1 MCSGSEV
8 EGMVKEDMWQ
18 LRPQRSAG
26 CRKLQN
32 SHGLHWQQIQIS
44 QSSEHTDKIQRNTS
58 QLKQSW
64 TGSSSQLK
72 PNEGLAPLISLLF
85 VCRARQRACP
95 RGLPA
100 RVTSGKTK
108 RGQGGHRWGT
118 CHSCSLTPSRPD
130 SSCFCFPG
138 FVFIPPSSFTH
149 SHTPHCPFLLPSARG
164 LISIPLKDQES
175 TRPGKCY
182 PDKQNSKYLH
192 PQG

>member
-18 LRPQRSAG
+18 SRPQRSAG

-32 SHGLHWQQIQIS
+32 SHGLLWQQIQIS
-44 QSSEHTDKIQRNTS
+44 QTLNTHRQNPTEHKS
-58 QLKQSW
+58 AEQSW
-64 TGSSSQLK
+64 TGSSSQPK
-72 PNEGLAPLISLLF
+72 PNDGLAPLISLLF
-85 VCRARQRACP
+85 VCRTWQRACP
-95 RGLPA
+95 RGRLA

-138 FVFIPPSSFTH
+138 FVFILPSSLTH
-149 SHTPHCPFLLPSARG
+149 THTLSLPTPQCPWPHQYSTKGPGVNPSR
-164 LISIPLKDQES
+164 
-175 TRPGKCY
+175 
-182 PDKQNSKYLH
+182 
-192 PQG
+192 